1 MKTRQDEIREMQ
13 EQEKKAFTKVVFV
26 GAISLLLTLGF
37 MIHDYVYAK
46 DEIIIK
52 DDKIVV
58 CKPPVNGVVVCY

>member
-1 MKTRQDEIREMQ
+1 MRLATWM
-13 EQEKKAFTKVVFV
+13 FVV
-26 GAISLLLTLGF
+26 IILTTLF
-37 MIHDYVYAK
+37 MMYDSMAK